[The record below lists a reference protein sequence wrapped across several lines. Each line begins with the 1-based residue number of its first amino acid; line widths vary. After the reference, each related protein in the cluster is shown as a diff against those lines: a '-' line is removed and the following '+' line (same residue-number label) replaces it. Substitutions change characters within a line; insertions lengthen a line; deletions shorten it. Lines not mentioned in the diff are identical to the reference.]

1 MKTEKFEAGVRIFAQ
16 GDYSEEAYRIVD
28 GRVEISMN
36 EGRAKVILATLGKGE
51 IFGEMGMI
59 ERLPR
64 SATSRALDNLTVE
77 VITEEA
83 FNESLVNG
91 GDILVPYLT
100 TIFERLRVT
109 NERLRTAHE
118 QLDTLRSPAFPGN
131 VKSRGPVVVNAGNL
145 VIEPDSDETRR
156 QSALKKQTLTSFPF
170 IIGRRADLAACVD
183 VFSKIR
189 LLIGDRIPFRVSR
202 SHCAIE
208 HVKGAYFIQD
218 RGSKLGSIVNG
229 IPIGSAAKDDRV
241 RLRTGKNTL
250 VLGPANSEIRFILT
264 VPNSSSSRIEADS
277 WTSAA
282 QSA

>member
-1 MKTEKFEAGVRIFAQ
+1 MKTEQFEAGSRIFAQ
-16 GDYSEEAYRIVD
+16 GDYCEDAYRIVD

-64 SATSRALDNLTVE
+64 SATARALDNLTVE

-83 FNESLVNG
+83 FNESLVSG

-118 QLDTLRSPAFPGN
+118 QLDTLRSPAFPAN
-131 VKSRGPVVVNAGNL
+131 VKSRGPVVLNAGNL
-145 VIEPDSDETRR
+145 VIEPDSEETRR

-170 IIGRRADLAACVD
+170 TIGRRADLAACVD

-189 LLIGDRIPFRVSR
+189 LLVGDRMPFRVSR

-229 IPIGSAAKDDRV
+229 IPIGPAAKDDRV
-241 RLRTGKNTL
+241 RLRTGRNTL
-250 VLGPANSEIRFILT
+250 VLGPANSEMRFILT
-264 VPNSSSSRIEADS
+264 VPNLGSSRFEADS

>member
-1 MKTEKFEAGVRIFAQ
+1 
-16 GDYSEEAYRIVD
+16 VD
-28 GRVEISMN
+28 GRVEISMD
-36 EGRAKVILATLGKGE
+36 EGRAKVILATLGKGD

-64 SATSRALDNLTVE
+64 SATARALDDLTVE

-100 TIFERLRVT
+100 TIFERLRIT

-118 QLDTLRSPAFPGN
+118 QLDTLRSKAFPAN
-131 VKSRGPVVVNAGNL
+131 VKSRGPEVLNAGNL
-145 VIEPDSDETRR
+145 IIEPDSDETRR

-208 HVKGAYFIQD
+208 HVQGAYFIQD

-241 RLRTGKNTL
+241 RLRTGSNTL

-264 VPNSSSSRIEADS
+264 VPSLGSSRFEADS
-277 WTSAA
+277 
-282 QSA
+282 